1 MIRTTLS
8 NMKKHQAGIVWEDL
22 PKTFQHAIDFTHRL
36 GFKYLWIDSLC
47 IIQDSVSDWR
57 HEAGSMAGVYEG
69 SSLTLCA
76 SLSAD
81 SRGGCYAN
89 AEPEHL
95 SRGLILTDSDSQSF
109 RIHTRQTLE
118 HIDLNLQDGKTG
130 LPLLSRGWAL
140 QERLLSPRT
149 VHFTP
154 NELVWKCLQNAVCE
168 CSPPIKLN
176 WLNIRVEPHCW
187 MKTSIGQVSLSWNY
201 VVQTY
206 SRTSLSLS
214 KDIFPALQGLA
225 KKAPPT
231 MGQYLAGL
239 WRETLVVGLNWSA
252 VDPENHLRPKEWR
265 APTWSWASVTGP
277 VYTDSLDRKN
287 SSRMPSIEV
296 IEAKTTSKGT
306 DPTGELSSGELLI
319 RGRGVKMQVV
329 HGSGSA
335 GIGSFYGSYR
345 GPSLSLLHG
354 NETLERPDGVFKTS
368 WDYAITAPGPDH
380 VPDGSEVIIVK
391 ILEEI
396 HNLGTLFRDKLTGS
410 RFPVESSWLILQSNK
425 HEPEAFERIG
435 IGFGIGFANVS
446 ENDFYLHVEKA
457 YRDSPEVEM
466 RII

>member
-36 GFKYLWIDSLC
+36 GFEYLWIDSLC

-81 SRGGCYAN
+81 SRGGCYAI

-95 SRGLILTDSDSQSF
+95 SRGLLLTDSDSQFF
-109 RIHTRQTLE
+109 RIHTRQRLE

-149 VHFTP
+149 V
-154 NELVWKCLQNAVCE
+154 
-168 CSPPIKLN
+168 
-176 WLNIRVEPHCW
+176 EPHDW

-239 WRETLVVGLNWSA
+239 WCETLVVGLNWSA

-265 APTWSWASVTGP
+265 APTWSWASVMGP
-277 VYTDSLDRKN
+277 LYTDSLDREK
-287 SSRMPSIEV
+287 SSRMPSIKV
-296 IEAKTTSKGT
+296 IDAKTTSKGT

-329 HGSGSA
+329 HGSGSDRT
-335 GIGSFYGSYR
+335 GSFYGSYR

-354 NETLERPDGVFKTS
+354 NEALERSNEVFRTS
-368 WDYAITAPGPDH
+368 WDYAIAAPGPDH
-380 VPDGSEVIIVK
+380 VPDGSEVIMVK
-391 ILEEI
+391 ILEEV
-396 HNLGTLFRDKLTGS
+396 HNLGTLLRESLIGS

-425 HEPEAFERIG
+425 HEPEAFERLG
-435 IGFGIGFANVS
+435 IVLGITFANAS
-446 ENDFYLHVEKA
+446 EFFFIY
-457 YRDSPEVEM
+457 M
-466 RII
+466 